1 MKKIVLLFVLSLA
14 IFSCSKVRKG
24 EFLITGKAKGL
35 ADGIM
40 VVVKKQNEFGLVVG
54 VDSAKVKA
62 GKFEIKGKVTEPS
75 MHALFIKGLQQP
87 IPFILETG
95 EIEVKVDKDSIWK
108 SEIGGTNN
116 NEEFQKFNVKLNGF
130 QKKLVDFQNKNI
142 QKLMD
147 AQKKNDNAT
156 VEKLK
161 KQYTEIQKGMDDYM
175 AVYPEQNSDSYISL
189 LLIQN
194 MFNSPKFD
202 LAKVTKTFS
211 NLDSDLK
218 ETKIGKEIGLKLK
231 TIQNTQNSQKKKVV
245 ESTEIGGIAPN
256 FSAKTPQG
264 TVVSLKESLGKVTII
279 DFWASWCGPCRKENP
294 NVVALFNELHS
305 KGLNII
311 GVSLDKDLA
320 SWNQAIAKD
329 NITWVQVSNLK
340 EWSEPIAR
348 QYGVEQIPTTFLL
361 DASGKIVAKDLRGE
375 ELKAKVLELLND
387 ESSKK

>member
-1 MKKIVLLFVLSLA
+1 MKKIVLLLVLSLT

-24 EFLITGKAKGL
+24 EFLITGKAKGI

-40 VVVKKQNEFGLVVG
+40 VVIKKQNEFGLVVG
-54 VDSAKVKA
+54 VDSAKVKD
-62 GKFEIKGKVTEPS
+62 GKFEIKGKVKELS
-75 MHALFIKGLQQP
+75 MHALFVKGLQQP

-108 SEIGGTNN
+108 SEIGGTEN
-116 NEEFQKFNVKLNGF
+116 NEEFQKFNVKLNTF

-147 AQKKNDNAT
+147 AQKKNDNVT

-161 KQYTEIQKGMDDYM
+161 KQYSDIQKGMDDYM
-175 AVYPEQNSDSYISL
+175 AAYPEQNSESYISL

-202 LAKVTKTFS
+202 LAKTTKIYS

-218 ETKIGKEIGLKLK
+218 ETKIGKDIALKLK
-231 TIQNTQNSQKKKVV
+231 TIQSSQKKKVV
-245 ESTEIGGIAPN
+245 AKAEIGSIAPD

-264 TVVSLKESLGKVTII
+264 NIVSLKESLGKVTIV

-294 NVVALFNELHS
+294 NVVAIYNELHS
-305 KGLNII
+305 KGLNIV
-311 GVSLDKDLA
+311 GVSLDKDLD
-320 SWNQAIAKD
+320 SWKQAIEKD
-329 NITWVQVSNLK
+329 KITWVQVSNLK
-340 EWSEPIAR
+340 EWAEPIAK
-348 QYGVEQIPTTFLL
+348 QYGIEQIPTTFLL
-361 DASGKIVAKDLRGE
+361 DASGKIVAKDLRDA
-375 ELKAKVLELLND
+375 ELKAKVLELLSVS
-387 ESSKK
+387 SSK

>member
-1 MKKIVLLFVLSLA
+1 MKKIVLLLVLSLT

-24 EFLITGKAKGL
+24 EFLITGNAKGL

-62 GKFEIKGKVTEPS
+62 GKFEIKGKVNEPS

-161 KQYTEIQKGMDDYM
+161 KQYSDIQKGMDDYM

-202 LAKVTKTFS
+202 LAKVTKTYS

-218 ETKIGKEIGLKLK
+218 ATKIGKEIGLKLK
-231 TIQNTQNSQKKKVV
+231 TIQNTQNAQKKK
-245 ESTEIGGIAPN
+245 
-256 FSAKTPQG
+256 
-264 TVVSLKESLGKVTII
+264 
-279 DFWASWCGPCRKENP
+279 
-294 NVVALFNELHS
+294 
-305 KGLNII
+305 
-311 GVSLDKDLA
+311 
-320 SWNQAIAKD
+320 
-329 NITWVQVSNLK
+329 
-340 EWSEPIAR
+340 
-348 QYGVEQIPTTFLL
+348 
-361 DASGKIVAKDLRGE
+361 
-375 ELKAKVLELLND
+375 
-387 ESSKK
+387 

>member
-1 MKKIVLLFVLSLA
+1 
-14 IFSCSKVRKG
+14 
-24 EFLITGKAKGL
+24 
-35 ADGIM
+35 
-40 VVVKKQNEFGLVVG
+40 
-54 VDSAKVKA
+54 
-62 GKFEIKGKVTEPS
+62 

-231 TIQNTQNSQKKKVV
+231 TIQNTQNSQKKK
-245 ESTEIGGIAPN
+245 
-256 FSAKTPQG
+256 
-264 TVVSLKESLGKVTII
+264 
-279 DFWASWCGPCRKENP
+279 
-294 NVVALFNELHS
+294 
-305 KGLNII
+305 
-311 GVSLDKDLA
+311 
-320 SWNQAIAKD
+320 
-329 NITWVQVSNLK
+329 
-340 EWSEPIAR
+340 
-348 QYGVEQIPTTFLL
+348 
-361 DASGKIVAKDLRGE
+361 
-375 ELKAKVLELLND
+375 
-387 ESSKK
+387 